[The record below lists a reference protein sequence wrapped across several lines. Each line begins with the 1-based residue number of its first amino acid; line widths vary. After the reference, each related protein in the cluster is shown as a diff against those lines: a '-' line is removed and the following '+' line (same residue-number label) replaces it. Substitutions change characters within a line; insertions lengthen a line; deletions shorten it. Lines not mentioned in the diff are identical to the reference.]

1 METIELLKQS
11 LVIEPDLQ
19 DFTGFALESAH
30 RLGGRRFSTATALL
44 KLVEVLRGIGA
55 ATGRPVQVSLLLEG
69 LELCVRWGNG
79 EKRVIAVFEHAPPR
93 SEIDSL
99 YMHLQNST
107 ASADPDILLQRNIEM
122 MRYFDETRARA
133 EKELEELQRTLM
145 LRQREVLEFSHQAET
160 DALTGLFNR
169 RAFDEKLRQAFLHTM
184 RQRAAPLSLMLF
196 DLDYFKQIND
206 EFGHQFGDAYLN
218 KMANVLREI
227 IREDVDFAFRF
238 GGDEFAV
245 ILFADHCL
253 ACDRAKE
260 VLQLM
265 DNKVSIGISGI
276 NRETEDDLTLEEFVR
291 RADSALYDAKHRG
304 RGQAV
309 IDLCVLGGE
318 QAQFPTL
325 DNMVFACG

>member
-1 METIELLKQS
+1 
-11 LVIEPDLQ
+11 
-19 DFTGFALESAH
+19 
-30 RLGGRRFSTATALL
+30 
-44 KLVEVLRGIGA
+44 
-55 ATGRPVQVSLLLEG
+55 
-69 LELCVRWGNG
+69 
-79 EKRVIAVFEHAPPR
+79 
-93 SEIDSL
+93 
-99 YMHLQNST
+99 
-107 ASADPDILLQRNIEM
+107 M

-145 LRQREVLEFSHQAET
+145 LRQREVMEFSHQAET

-169 RAFDEKLRQAFLHTM
+169 RAFDEKLKQAFLHTM
-184 RQRAAPLSLMLF
+184 RQRTAPLSLMLF

-218 KMANVLREI
+218 KMASVLREI
-227 IREDVDFAFRF
+227 IRENVDFAFRF

-245 ILFADHCL
+245 MLFADHCL

-265 DNKVSIGISGI
+265 ENKVSIGISGI
-276 NRETEDDLTLEEFVR
+276 NNETEDDLTLEEFVR
-291 RADSALYDAKHRG
+291 RADNALYEAKHRG

-309 IDLCVLGGE
+309 IDLCVLGTN
-318 QAQFPTL
+318 QPQLPSL